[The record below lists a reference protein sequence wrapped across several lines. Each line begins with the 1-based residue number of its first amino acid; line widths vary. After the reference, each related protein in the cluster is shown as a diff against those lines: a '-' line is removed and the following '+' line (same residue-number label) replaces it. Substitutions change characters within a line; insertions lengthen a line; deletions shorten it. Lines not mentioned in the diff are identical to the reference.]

1 MKNELKIN
9 RLIALMLMF
18 VLSSCLKSGLDK
30 ELPAFADA
38 KITDVFFEYRYL
50 DSDSHSSDGSN
61 LVRVVHLPVSNKQ
74 FKLKESAP
82 GASTDSIIATVTVP
96 SSDKFTPQ
104 TERDKVTAS
113 YLVCKT
119 NISTA
124 ARIEP
129 VATAPKMGTP
139 GDFSF
144 PQQYKVIAADG
155 QVERIWT
162 LKIILA
168 K

>member
-1 MKNELKIN
+1 MKKYLKVNI
-9 RLIALMLMF
+9 LVLPTVVFI
-18 VLSSCLKSGLDK
+18 LSSCLKSGLNKD
-30 ELPAFADA
+30 LPAFADA
-38 KITDVFFEYRYL
+38 KITDIFFEYRYL

-61 LVRVVHLPVSNKQ
+61 LVRVVQLPVSNKE
-74 FKLKESAP
+74 FKLKESTP
-82 GASTDSIIATVTVP
+82 GAPTDSIIATVTVP

-139 GDFSF
+139 GDFSL
-144 PQQYKVIAADG
+144 PRQYKVIAADG